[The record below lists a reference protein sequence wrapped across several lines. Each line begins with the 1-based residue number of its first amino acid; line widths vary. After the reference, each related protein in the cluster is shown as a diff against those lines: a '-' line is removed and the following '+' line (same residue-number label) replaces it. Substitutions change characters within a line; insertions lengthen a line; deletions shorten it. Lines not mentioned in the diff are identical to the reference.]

1 MKRGVRRTAR
11 LTGTAILAALVIIFD
26 YSLKFS
32 GLKIPFPWMPFLKFD
47 FTGIPIV
54 ISLLLYGI
62 TSAATTSAVA
72 CLGIIVRSGDLI
84 GGAMKG
90 IAEFSTVMGMALGI
104 YLASRLGLGE
114 KYWKALS
121 VIVGVSSRIILMSL
135 WNLIVLPNYYGLTF
149 SATAG
154 MLPLLGVFNGIQG
167 IMTAFLGYLLY
178 EAYTRRARARLSP
191 P

>member
-1 MKRGVRRTAR
+1 MKQTGGKTAR

-26 YSLKFS
+26 YSLKYS

-54 ISLLLYGI
+54 ISLLLYGL

-84 GGAMKG
+84 GGSMKG
-90 IAEFSTVMGMALGI
+90 IAEFSTVLGIALGLRFMSQFNI
-104 YLASRLGLGE
+104 GIRSIKTISIALGVLLRI
-114 KYWKALS
+114 LS
-121 VIVGVSSRIILMSL
+121 MSL
-135 WNLIVLPNYYGLTF
+135 WNLIVLPIYYGLTF
-149 SATAG
+149 NATVG

-167 IMTAFLGYLLY
+167 IITAFLGYLLY
-178 EAYTRRARARLSP
+178 EAYTKRENAI
-191 P
+191 